1 MAMLQRSLSS
11 LLLSVALVVIAACQ
25 TAPAEPEAP
34 AEEAAAEEAAAE
46 EAAPEAAE
54 AAEAAPEAPEAAAE
68 EEAEE
73 APTHEVA
80 TEVVEIDG
88 VRSLV
93 ATVTPINGYK
103 VNVEFPWSL
112 AVDAEAPVAAG
123 VRHGRDDCA
132 TFTEEQARFVIPAEG
147 EATGEVLANMRLGV
161 CNEVGC
167 ITPRESVSW
176 NLLAANTATP

>member
-1 MAMLQRSLSS
+1 MLQRSLSS
-11 LLLSVALVVIAACQ
+11 LLLSVALVALAACQ

-34 AEEAAAEEAAAE
+34 AEEAAAEEAA
-46 EAAPEAAE
+46 PEAAE
-54 AAEAAPEAPEAAAE
+54 AAEAAPEAAEVAAE

>member
-34 AEEAAAEEAAAE
+34 AEEAAAEEAA
-46 EAAPEAAE
+46 PEAAE
-54 AAEAAPEAPEAAAE
+54 AAEAAPEAAEAAAE

>member
-1 MAMLQRSLSS
+1 MLQRSLSS

-34 AEEAAAEEAAAE
+34 AEEAAAEEAA
-46 EAAPEAAE
+46 PEAAE
-54 AAEAAPEAPEAAAE
+54 AAEAAPEAAEAAAE

-132 TFTEEQARFVIPAEG
+132 TFTEEQAQFVIPAEG

>member
-1 MAMLQRSLSS
+1 MLQRFLIRT
-11 LLLSVALVVIAACQ
+11 LLAAAVLAFAAC
-25 TAPAEPEAP
+25 TSSEPAAD
-34 AEEAAAEEAAAE
+34 
-46 EAAPEAAE
+46 APEAAE
-54 AAEAAPEAPEAAAE
+54 PAAEAAAEEAPEAAAE
-68 EEAEE
+68 PAAEAAPADEAEE
-73 APTHEVA
+73 VATHEVS
-80 TEVVEIDG
+80 TEIVEVDG

-123 VRHGRDDCA
+123 LRQGRDDCA
-132 TFTEEQARFVIPAEG
+132 KFTEDEARFVIPADG
-147 EATGEVLANMRLGV
+147 DAAGEVLANMRLGV

-167 ITPRESVSW
+167 ITPREEVSW

>member
-11 LLLSVALVVIAACQ
+11 LLLSVALVALAACQ

-34 AEEAAAEEAAAE
+34 AEEAAAEEAA
-46 EAAPEAAE
+46 PEAAE
-54 AAEAAPEAPEAAAE
+54 AAEAAPEAAEAAAE

>member
-1 MAMLQRSLSS
+1 MLQRSLSS
-11 LLLSVALVVIAACQ
+11 LLLSVALVALVACQ
-25 TAPAEPEAP
+25 AAPAEPQAP
-34 AEEAAAEEAAAE
+34 TEEAAAE

-54 AAEAAPEAPEAAAE
+54 AEEAAPEAAEVAAE

-88 VRSLV
+88 VRALV

>member
-1 MAMLQRSLSS
+1 MLQRSLSS
-11 LLLSVALVVIAACQ
+11 LLLIVALVALAACQ

-34 AEEAAAEEAAAE
+34 AEEAAAEEAA
-46 EAAPEAAE
+46 PEAAE
-54 AAEAAPEAPEAAAE
+54 AAEAAPEAAEAAAE

>member
-1 MAMLQRSLSS
+1 MLQRSLSS
-11 LLLSVALVVIAACQ
+11 LLLSVALVALAACQ

-34 AEEAAAEEAAAE
+34 AEEAAAEEAA
-46 EAAPEAAE
+46 PEAAE
-54 AAEAAPEAPEAAAE
+54 AAEAAPEAAEAAAE

>member
-1 MAMLQRSLSS
+1 MLQRSPSS
-11 LLLSVALVVIAACQ
+11 LLLSVALVALAACQ

-34 AEEAAAEEAAAE
+34 AEEAAAEEAA
-46 EAAPEAAE
+46 PEAAE
-54 AAEAAPEAPEAAAE
+54 AAEAAPEAAEAAAE